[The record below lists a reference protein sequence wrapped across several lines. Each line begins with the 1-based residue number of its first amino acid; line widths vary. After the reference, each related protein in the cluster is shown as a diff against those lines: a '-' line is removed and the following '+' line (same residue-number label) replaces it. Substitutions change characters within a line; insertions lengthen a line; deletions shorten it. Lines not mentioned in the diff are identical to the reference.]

1 LTDNSRYKKRASK
14 IETLSKFTAL
24 VVAVQGRNWEEI
36 LALIKKDIDINE
48 NIIKIDKA
56 LVFKKNR
63 GEINLSPKLEMSMY
77 LKISQ

>member
-1 LTDNSRYKKRASK
+1 M
-14 IETLSKFTAL
+14 
-24 VVAVQGRNWEEI
+24 QGRNWEEI

>member
-1 LTDNSRYKKRASK
+1 M
-14 IETLSKFTAL
+14 EFTL
-24 VVAVQGRNWEEI
+24 GIYYWEEI

-77 LKISQ
+77 LKISK

>member
-1 LTDNSRYKKRASK
+1 L
-14 IETLSKFTAL
+14 I
-24 VVAVQGRNWEEI
+24 VAVQGRNWEEI

-63 GEINLSPKLEMSMY
+63 GEINLSHKLEISMY